1 MGRRNRRNEN
11 MIRHRPSGGQRV
23 AIMLLGSTFVFMV
36 AMSLAT
42 YFYIFMDSLE
52 RIRLEDAAGAESP
65 TSDPYRPTNG
75 TTNHYRAPVP
85 GTTAFD
91 GAANMNFTVDGNGAP
106 AEDVILYPL
115 PKSWLNYAGE

>member
-1 MGRRNRRNEN
+1 M
-11 MIRHRPSGGQRV
+11 

-42 YFYIFMDSLE
+42 YVYVFMDSLE
-52 RIRLEDAAGAESP
+52 RMRLEDAAGAESP
-65 TSDPYRPTNG
+65 TPTSDPYYRPTNG

-91 GAANMNFTVDGNGAP
+91 GAANVNFTVDGNGAP

>member
-1 MGRRNRRNEN
+1 MGRRSRHVT
-11 MIRHRPSGGQRV
+11 RHRPSGGQRV

-42 YFYIFMDSLE
+42 YVYIFMDSLE
-52 RIRLEDAAGAESP
+52 SP
-65 TSDPYRPTNG
+65 TSDLYRPTNG

-85 GTTAFD
+85 GTTAFN
-91 GAANMNFTVDGNGAP
+91 GAANVNFTVDGNGAP

-115 PKSWLNYAGE
+115 PKSWLKYAGE